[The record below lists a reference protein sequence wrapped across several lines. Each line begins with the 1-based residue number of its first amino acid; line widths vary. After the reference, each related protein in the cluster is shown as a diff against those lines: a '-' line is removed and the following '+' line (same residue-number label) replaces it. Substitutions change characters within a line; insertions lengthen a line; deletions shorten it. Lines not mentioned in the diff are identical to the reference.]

1 MASTIKIDTI
11 ESRSANAGLTIQ
23 GGLNSPTGKPIINKQ
38 GQIVG
43 DLILLAMEANTANSV
58 TARLDRI
65 SSYQSGNTI
74 MFDSPFYVDYATIRN
89 LNSNA
94 NVIAS
99 DTTTNNL
106 IATFATLENI
116 TANTITANTIDVLGD
131 LFVHGNTVTLD
142 TQTVLIE
149 DNILVIASNNVAD
162 IVDLGFAGQYNNGA
176 NTLYAGIVRDATD
189 EKFYLFKDYPLEPP
203 TSTLTGFDTST
214 MTATLFG
221 NFEATTLTSLN
232 STLENTT
239 ANNVTVNTISVVNGT
254 IDNLTTS
261 NVVIENI
268 TANTATANLIVLS
281 GGEVSYNT
289 ANSEL
294 EINNEALALRSYVEE
309 VEATAFINS
318 IIFG

>member
-65 SSYQSGNTI
+65 SSYQAGNTI

-254 IDNLTTS
+254 IDNLTSS
-261 NVVIENI
+261 NAVIENL

>member
-89 LNSNA
+89 LNSDA

-254 IDNLTTS
+254 IDNLTSS
-261 NVVIENI
+261 NAVIENL

>member
-65 SSYQSGNTI
+65 SSYQAGNTI

-261 NVVIENI
+261 NAVIENI

>member
-65 SSYQSGNTI
+65 SSYQAGNTI

-89 LNSNA
+89 LNSDA

-261 NVVIENI
+261 NAVIENI

>member
-65 SSYQSGNTI
+65 SSYQAGNTI

-89 LNSNA
+89 LNSDA

-149 DNILVIASNNVAD
+149 DNI
-162 IVDLGFAGQYNNGA
+162 
-176 NTLYAGIVRDATD
+176 
-189 EKFYLFKDYPLEPP
+189 
-203 TSTLTGFDTST
+203 
-214 MTATLFG
+214 
-221 NFEATTLTSLN
+221 
-232 STLENTT
+232 
-239 ANNVTVNTISVVNGT
+239 
-254 IDNLTTS
+254 
-261 NVVIENI
+261 
-268 TANTATANLIVLS
+268 
-281 GGEVSYNT
+281 
-289 ANSEL
+289 
-294 EINNEALALRSYVEE
+294 NNE
-309 VEATAFINS
+309 
-318 IIFG
+318 

>member
-65 SSYQSGNTI
+65 SSYQAGNTI

>member
-65 SSYQSGNTI
+65 SSYQAGNTI

-89 LNSNA
+89 LNSDA

-239 ANNVTVNTISVVNGT
+239 ANNVTVNTISAVNGT
-254 IDNLTTS
+254 IDNLTSS
-261 NVVIENI
+261 NAVIENL

>member
-65 SSYQSGNTI
+65 SSYQAGNTI

-254 IDNLTTS
+254 IDNLTSS
-261 NVVIENI
+261 NAVIENL

-281 GGEVSYNT
+281 GGKVSYNT

>member
-254 IDNLTTS
+254 IDNLTSS
-261 NVVIENI
+261 NAVIENL

>member
-65 SSYQSGNTI
+65 SSYQAGNTI

-281 GGEVSYNT
+281 GGEV
-289 ANSEL
+289 
-294 EINNEALALRSYVEE
+294 
-309 VEATAFINS
+309 
-318 IIFG
+318 